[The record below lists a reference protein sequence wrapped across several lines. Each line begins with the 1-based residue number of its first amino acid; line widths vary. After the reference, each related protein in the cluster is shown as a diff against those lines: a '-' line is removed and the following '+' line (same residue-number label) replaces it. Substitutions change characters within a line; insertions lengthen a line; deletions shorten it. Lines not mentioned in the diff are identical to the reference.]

1 MIETWQL
8 SVWFAAIL
16 ALMFSAGCTV
26 GFTYARNKQGKR
38 AAHAHS
44 RKR

>member
-8 SVWFAAIL
+8 SVWFAALL

-26 GFTYARNKQGKR
+26 GYTFSRNKSR
-38 AAHAHS
+38 RVTHAHA